1 MTNSTEQLA
10 KAISEGATNVS
21 LPEVIQGDLR
31 IPYGVTWQVTSKV
44 RLQDGAKLYIDGP
57 PGAVMNRQIFDALP
71 GQIRGSF
78 GGVEVNVGWWSGFD
92 PDEVDDMSQHIEAA
106 AQALRPGGDALGEWN
121 RKLSV
126 KYITGDFTGGTV
138 RLPAGLWPVRKPI
151 DLGNRYVSLVGCGE
165 GSALHFMG
173 LDDVGINIKGEA
185 KNSSISHMAWIV
197 DPSCGPEFVTCRL
210 DSGFLEGTHFSHL
223 FIRGTR
229 RATFE
234 TRGMSS
240 NHFRVSDCHIIDPQN
255 PDSTAFLGRALSDRF
270 SWHNNTIAQI
280 GRRGY
285 WKRMLD
291 LSGYDRVSIRDCH
304 FECAQEACVHINDER
319 GRPSPKRPSILVE
332 SCFHNFGNGYWEK
345 GNRPKDKG
353 ALVMITSPHAAVTVI
368 QSQTTNGDTVIIDEP
383 YEYTLKQT
391 GTGNNIVV
399 RYERSVVSYSSVSSN
414 GDEKGSRVGTKVVKR
429 GRL

>member
-1 MTNSTEQLA
+1 MTNSTTELV
-10 KAISEGATNVS
+10 KAIAEGATNVS
-21 LPEVIQGDLR
+21 LPEVIQGELR
-31 IPYGVTWQVTSKV
+31 IPYGVTWHAISTVK
-44 RLQDGAKLYIDGP
+44 LQDGAKLYIDGP
-57 PGAVMNRQIFDALP
+57 PGSVMNYQIFDALP

-78 GGVEVNVGWWSGFD
+78 GGVDVNVGWWSGFN
-92 PDEVDDMSQHIEAA
+92 PIKVDDVSQHIEAA
-106 AQALRPGGDALGEWN
+106 AQALRPGADALGEWN

-126 KYITGDFTGGTV
+126 NYITGDVTGGTV

-165 GSALHFMG
+165 GSALHFIG
-173 LDDVGINIKGEA
+173 LDDVGINISGTA

-223 FIRGTR
+223 FVRGTR

-270 SWHNNTIAQI
+270 SWHNNTVAQI
-280 GRRGY
+280 GKRGY
-285 WKRMLD
+285 WKRSLD
-291 LSGYDRVSIRDCH
+291 LSGYDRVSVRDCH

-319 GRPSPKRPSILVE
+319 GSGRKRSSVLVE
-332 SCFHNFGNGYWEK
+332 SCFHNFGNGYWE
-345 GNRPKDKG
+345 NASRPKGKG
-353 ALVMITSPHAAVTVI
+353 ALVMITSPCAAVSVI
-368 QSQTTNGDTVIIDEP
+368 QCQTTNGDTVIIDEP
-383 YEYTLKQT
+383 HNYVLEQT
-391 GTGNNIVV
+391 GSGNNVV
-399 RYERSVVSYSSVSSN
+399 IRYERSDKGFSIVSS
-414 GDEKGSRVGTKVVKR
+414 R
-429 GRL
+429 